1 VDVFEVAATQA
12 NPGDC
17 NMLTKSPCLAGQ
29 VIKVSK
35 HVPET
40 FPVSSEFS
48 NRNPRTNGMAFP
60 FFDYSLIY
68 TFCTYTSHLHTLEK
82 DPQTVVVV
90 VVDVEADPDET
101 DVDETESDD
110 TLGIEPMIITHP
122 LALSYLALTSPV

>member
-1 VDVFEVAATQA
+1 VDVLEVAATQA

-17 NMLTKSPCLAGQ
+17 NMLTKSLCLAGQ

-82 DPQTVVVV
+82 DPQTVVV
-90 VVDVEADPDET
+90 
-101 DVDETESDD
+101 
-110 TLGIEPMIITHP
+110 
-122 LALSYLALTSPV
+122 

>member
-1 VDVFEVAATQA
+1 VDVLDVAATQA

-17 NMLTKSPCLAGQ
+17 NMLTKSLRLAGQ

-82 DPQTVVVV
+82 DPQTAV
-90 VVDVEADPDET
+90 A
-101 DVDETESDD
+101 
-110 TLGIEPMIITHP
+110 LGIEPMIITHP
-122 LALSYLALTSPV
+122 LALSYLALTSPI